1 MRLASP
7 WPPQL
12 EGKVSQMNKTL
23 EQTLKSILWFAS
35 ALAVLVAALCW
46 PRGNVRSQTTD
57 VVLIGAG
64 DIADGLGFN
73 LSGAFAT
80 AALLDANPAAT
91 VFADGDHA
99 YGHATDGDFARSYD
113 PTWGRAKL
121 RTIPVIGRHD
131 YDSLNA
137 AGYFNYFGP
146 AAGDPTKG
154 YYSID
159 LGAWH
164 IVALNSECSY
174 VPGGCGVGSPQETWL
189 RNDLASH
196 TQACTLALFHEPLY
210 TSSSQITPNAAVQ
223 PLWQDLY
230 NNNADLIVNGHAHN
244 YERFAP
250 QDANA
255 HLDTARGIV
264 EIIAGTGGE
273 GHFPFNASIAPNSLV
288 RNADTFGV
296 LQLTLHESSF
306 DWQFIPVAGKTF
318 ADSGTQACH

>member
-1 MRLASP
+1 MKKLLLPAF
-7 WPPQL
+7 L
-12 EGKVSQMNKTL
+12 
-23 EQTLKSILWFAS
+23 
-35 ALAVLVAALCW
+35 LAVIGVLCW
-46 PRGNVRSQTTD
+46 PDGKSKSQTTD

-64 DIADGLGFN
+64 DIADGFGFS

-80 AALLDANPAAT
+80 AALLDASPTAI

-99 YGHATDGDFARSYD
+99 YGHATDNDFARSYD

-154 YYSID
+154 YYSIN

-164 IVALNSECSY
+164 IVSLNSLCTY
-174 VPGGCGVGSPQETWL
+174 VSGGCGVGSPEETWL
-189 RNDLASH
+189 VNDLASH

-210 TSSSQITPNAAVQ
+210 TSSSQVTPNTAVQ
-223 PLWQDLY
+223 PLFQDLY
-230 NNNADLIVNGHAHN
+230 NHNADLIVNGHAHN

-250 QDANA
+250 QDANGN
-255 HLDTARGIV
+255 LDTARGII
-264 EIIAGTGGE
+264 EIVAGTGGE
-273 GHFPFNASIAPNSLV
+273 GHYSFNSTLAPNSLV
-288 RNADTFGV
+288 RNSDTFGV
-296 LQLTLHESSF
+296 LQLTLHQSSF
-306 DWQFIPVAGKTF
+306 DWKFIPVAGMTF
-318 ADSGTQACH
+318 TDSGTQACH

>member
-1 MRLASP
+1 MKKLLLPAF
-7 WPPQL
+7 L
-12 EGKVSQMNKTL
+12 
-23 EQTLKSILWFAS
+23 
-35 ALAVLVAALCW
+35 LAVIGVLCC
-46 PRGNVRSQTTD
+46 PDGKSKSQTTD

-64 DIADGLGFN
+64 DIADGFGFN

-80 AALLDANPAAT
+80 AALLDASPTAI

-99 YGHATDGDFARSYD
+99 YGHATDNDFARSYD

-164 IVALNSECSY
+164 IVSLNSLCTY
-174 VPGGCGVGSPQETWL
+174 VSGGCGVGSPEETWL
-189 RNDLASH
+189 ANDLASH

-210 TSSSQITPNAAVQ
+210 TSSSQVTPNTAVQ

-230 NNNADLIVNGHAHN
+230 NHNVDLIVNGHAHN

-250 QDANA
+250 QDANGN
-255 HLDTARGIV
+255 LDTARGII

-273 GHFPFNASIAPNSLV
+273 GHYSFNSTVAPNSLV
-288 RNADTFGV
+288 RNSDTFGV
-296 LQLTLHESSF
+296 LQLTLHQSSF
-306 DWQFIPVAGKTF
+306 DWKFIPVAGMTF
-318 ADSGTQACH
+318 TDSGTQACH

>member
-1 MRLASP
+1 MKKLLLPAF
-7 WPPQL
+7 L
-12 EGKVSQMNKTL
+12 
-23 EQTLKSILWFAS
+23 
-35 ALAVLVAALCW
+35 LAVIGVLCW
-46 PRGNVRSQTTD
+46 PDGKSKSQTTD

-64 DIADGLGFN
+64 DIADGFGFS

-80 AALLDANPAAT
+80 AALLDASPTAI
-91 VFADGDHA
+91 VFANGDHA
-99 YGHATDGDFARSYD
+99 YGHATDNDFARSYD

-137 AGYFNYFGP
+137 VGYFNYFGP

-164 IVALNSECSY
+164 IVSLNSLCVY
-174 VPGGCGVGSPQETWL
+174 VSGGCGVGSPEETWL
-189 RNDLASH
+189 ANDLASH

-210 TSSSQITPNAAVQ
+210 TSSSQITPNTAVQ

-230 NNNADLIVNGHAHN
+230 NHNVDLIVNGHAHN

-250 QDANA
+250 QDANGN
-255 HLDTARGIV
+255 LDTARGII
-264 EIIAGTGGE
+264 EIVAGTGGE
-273 GHFPFNASIAPNSLV
+273 SHYSFNSTLAPNSLV
-288 RNADTFGV
+288 RNGDTFGV
-296 LQLTLHESSF
+296 LQLTLHQSSF
-306 DWQFIPVAGKTF
+306 DWKFIPVAGMTF
-318 ADSGTQACH
+318 TDSGTQACH

>member
-1 MRLASP
+1 MKKLLLPAF
-7 WPPQL
+7 L
-12 EGKVSQMNKTL
+12 
-23 EQTLKSILWFAS
+23 
-35 ALAVLVAALCW
+35 LAVIGTLCW
-46 PRGNVRSQTTD
+46 PDGKSKSQTTD

-64 DIADGLGFN
+64 DIADGFGFN

-80 AALLDANPAAT
+80 AALLDANPTAI

-99 YGHATDGDFARSYD
+99 YGHATDNDFARSYD

-146 AAGDPTKG
+146 SAGDPTKG

-164 IVALNSECSY
+164 IVALNSLCVY
-174 VPGGCGVGSPQETWL
+174 VSGGCGVGSPEETWL
-189 RNDLASH
+189 ANDLASH

-210 TSSSQITPNAAVQ
+210 TSSSQVTPNTAVR

-230 NNNADLIVNGHAHN
+230 NHNVDLIVNGHAHN

-250 QDANA
+250 QDANGN
-255 HLDTARGIV
+255 LDTARGIIEV
-264 EIIAGTGGE
+264 VAGTGGE
-273 GHFPFNASIAPNSLV
+273 GHYSFNSTAAPNSLV
-288 RNADTFGV
+288 RNSDTFGV
-296 LQLTLHESSF
+296 FQLTLHQSSF
-306 DWQFIPVAGKTF
+306 DWKFIPVAGMTF
-318 ADSGTQACH
+318 TDSGTQACH

>member
-1 MRLASP
+1 MKKLLLPAF
-7 WPPQL
+7 L
-12 EGKVSQMNKTL
+12 
-23 EQTLKSILWFAS
+23 
-35 ALAVLVAALCW
+35 LAVIGVLCW
-46 PRGNVRSQTTD
+46 LDGKSKSQTTD

-64 DIADGLGFN
+64 DIADGFGFN

-80 AALLDANPAAT
+80 AALLDASPTAI

-99 YGHATDGDFARSYD
+99 YGHATDNDFARSYD

-164 IVALNSECSY
+164 IVSLNSLCTY
-174 VPGGCGVGSPQETWL
+174 VSGGCGVGSPEEAWL
-189 RNDLASH
+189 VNDLASH
-196 TQACTLALFHEPLY
+196 AQACTLALFHEPLY
-210 TSSSQITPNAAVQ
+210 TSSSQVTPNTAVQ
-223 PLWQDLY
+223 PLYQDLY
-230 NNNADLIVNGHAHN
+230 NHNADLIVNGHAHN

-250 QDANA
+250 QDANGN
-255 HLDTARGIV
+255 LDTARGII

-273 GHFPFNASIAPNSLV
+273 GHYSFNSTVAPNSLV
-288 RNADTFGV
+288 RNSDTFGV
-296 LQLTLHESSF
+296 LQLTLHQSSF
-306 DWQFIPVAGKTF
+306 DWKFIPVAGMTF
-318 ADSGTQACH
+318 TDSGTHACH

>member
-1 MRLASP
+1 
-7 WPPQL
+7 
-12 EGKVSQMNKTL
+12 
-23 EQTLKSILWFAS
+23 
-35 ALAVLVAALCW
+35 
-46 PRGNVRSQTTD
+46 
-57 VVLIGAG
+57 LIGAG
-64 DIADGLGFN
+64 DIADGFGFN

-80 AALLDANPAAT
+80 AALLDASPTAI

-99 YGHATDGDFARSYD
+99 YGHATDNDFARSYD

-164 IVALNSECSY
+164 IVSLNSLCTY
-174 VPGGCGVGSPQETWL
+174 VSGGCGVGSPEETWL
-189 RNDLASH
+189 ANDLASH

-210 TSSSQITPNAAVQ
+210 TSSSQVTPNTAVQ
-223 PLWQDLY
+223 PLWRDLY
-230 NNNADLIVNGHAHN
+230 NHNVDLIVNGHAHN

-250 QDANA
+250 QDANGN
-255 HLDTARGIV
+255 LDTARGII

-273 GHFPFNASIAPNSLV
+273 GHYSFNSTIAPNSLV
-288 RNADTFGV
+288 RNSDTFGV
-296 LQLTLHESSF
+296 LQLTLHQSSF
-306 DWQFIPVAGKTF
+306 DWKFIPVAGMTF
-318 ADSGTQACH
+318 TDSGTHACH